1 MEFRCVDILL
11 AQSSNE
17 VLKTFVLPSYKADV
31 GDLLLHDGVL
41 FTVIR
46 RGWMDTTSDAY
57 AVLEGSTTLYV
68 PDKVLSVS
76 WTKDETEDNHG
87 DS

>member
-1 MEFRCVDILL
+1 MGSRCVDVLL
-11 AQSSNE
+11 AHSRNE
-17 VLKTFVLPSYKADV
+17 ALRTFVLPSYKADE
-31 GDLLLHDGVL
+31 GDMLLHDGVL

-68 PDKVLSVS
+68 PDKVLSVR
-76 WTKDETEDNHG
+76 WRKEDEDA

>member
-1 MEFRCVDILL
+1 MGSRECVDVLL

-57 AVLEGSTTLYV
+57 AVLDGSTTLYV
-68 PDKVLSVS
+68 PDKVLSVK
-76 WTKDETEDNHG
+76 WRKEDEDA

>member
-68 PDKVLSVS
+68 PDKVLSVR
-76 WTKDETEDNHG
+76 WRKEDEDA

>member
-1 MEFRCVDILL
+1 MGFRSVDVLL
-11 AQSSNE
+11 ARSSNE

-31 GDLLLHDGVL
+31 GDMLLHDGVL

-57 AVLEGSTTLYV
+57 AVLEGSTTLYF
-68 PDKVLSVS
+68 PDKVLSVK
-76 WTKDETEDNHG
+76 WRKEDEDA
-87 DS
+87 DF

>member
-1 MEFRCVDILL
+1 MGFRSVDVLL
-11 AQSSNE
+11 ARSSNE

-31 GDLLLHDGVL
+31 GDMLLHDGVL

-57 AVLEGSTTLYV
+57 SVLEGSTTLYV
-68 PDKVLSVS
+68 PDKVLSVR
-76 WTKDETEDNHG
+76 WRKEDEDA

>member
-1 MEFRCVDILL
+1 MGFRSVDVLL

-17 VLKTFVLPSYKADV
+17 ALRTFVLPSYKADE
-31 GDLLLHDGVL
+31 GDMLLHDGVL

-68 PDKVLSVS
+68 PDKVLSVR
-76 WTKDETEDNHG
+76 WRKEDEDA

>member
-1 MEFRCVDILL
+1 MGFRSVDVLL
-11 AQSSNE
+11 ARSRNE
-17 VLKTFVLPSYKADV
+17 VLKTFVLPSYKADE
-31 GDLLLHDGVL
+31 GDMLLHDGVL

-68 PDKVLSVS
+68 PDKVLSVR
-76 WTKDETEDNHG
+76 WRKEDEDA

>member
-1 MEFRCVDILL
+1 MGSRCVDVLL

-17 VLKTFVLPSYKADV
+17 ALRTFVLPSYKANV

-76 WTKDETEDNHG
+76 WAKEEAEDAHG
-87 DS
+87 NS

>member
-1 MEFRCVDILL
+1 MGSRCVDVLL

-17 VLKTFVLPSYKADV
+17 ALRTFVLPSYKANV

-46 RGWMDTTSDAY
+46 RGWMDTGSDAY

-76 WTKDETEDNHG
+76 WAKEEAEDAHG
-87 DS
+87 NS

>member
-1 MEFRCVDILL
+1 MGSRCVDVLL

-17 VLKTFVLPSYKADV
+17 VLKTFVLPSYKANV
-31 GDLLLHDGVL
+31 GDLLLHDGAL

-46 RGWMDTTSDAY
+46 RGWMDTDSDAY
-57 AVLEGSTTLYV
+57 AVLEGSTILYV
-68 PDKVLSVS
+68 PDKVLSVR
-76 WTKDETEDNHG
+76 WRKEDEDA

>member
-1 MEFRCVDILL
+1 MGSRCVDVLL
-11 AQSSNE
+11 ARSSNE
-17 VLKTFVLPSYKADV
+17 VLKTFVLPSYKADE
-31 GDLLLHDGVL
+31 GDMLLHDGVL

-57 AVLEGSTTLYV
+57 AVLDGSTTLYV
-68 PDKVLSVS
+68 PDKVLSVR
-76 WTKDETEDNHG
+76 WRKEDEDA

>member
-1 MEFRCVDILL
+1 MGFRSVDVLL
-11 AQSSNE
+11 ARSSNE

-31 GDLLLHDGVL
+31 GDMLLHDGVL

-57 AVLEGSTTLYV
+57 SVLEGSTTLYF
-68 PDKVLSVS
+68 PDKVLSVK
-76 WTKDETEDNHG
+76 WRKEDEDA
-87 DS
+87 DF

>member
-1 MEFRCVDILL
+1 MGSRCVDVLL

-17 VLKTFVLPSYKADV
+17 VLKTFVLPSYKADE
-31 GDLLLHDGVL
+31 GDMLLHDGVL

-68 PDKVLSVS
+68 PDKVLSVR
-76 WTKDETEDNHG
+76 WRKEDEDA

>member
-1 MEFRCVDILL
+1 MGFRSVDILL
-11 AQSSNE
+11 ARSSNE
-17 VLKTFVLPSYKADV
+17 ALRTFVLPSYKANE

-68 PDKVLSVS
+68 PDKVLSVR
-76 WTKDETEDNHG
+76 WRKEDEDA

>member
-1 MEFRCVDILL
+1 MGSRCVDVLL

-17 VLKTFVLPSYKADV
+17 ALRTFVLPSYTANV
-31 GDLLLHDGVL
+31 GDFLLHDGVL
-41 FTVIR
+41 FKVIR

-68 PDKVLSVS
+68 PDKVLTVR
-76 WTKDETEDNHG
+76 WRKEDEDA

>member
-1 MEFRCVDILL
+1 MGFRCVDILL

-17 VLKTFVLPSYKADV
+17 VLKTFVLPSYKADE
-31 GDLLLHDGVL
+31 GDMLLHDGVL

-68 PDKVLSVS
+68 PDKVLSVR
-76 WTKDETEDNHG
+76 WRKEDEDA

>member
-1 MEFRCVDILL
+1 MGSRCVDVLL
-11 AQSSNE
+11 ARSSNE
-17 VLKTFVLPSYKADV
+17 ALRTFVLPSYKADE
-31 GDLLLHDGVL
+31 GDMLLHDGVL

-68 PDKVLSVS
+68 PDKVLSVR
-76 WTKDETEDNHG
+76 WRKEDEDA

>member
-1 MEFRCVDILL
+1 MGFRSVDVLL
-11 AQSSNE
+11 ARSSNE

-31 GDLLLHDGVL
+31 GDMLLHDGVL

-68 PDKVLSVS
+68 PDKVLSVR
-76 WTKDETEDNHG
+76 WRKEDEDA

>member
-1 MEFRCVDILL
+1 MGSRCVDVLL

-17 VLKTFVLPSYKADV
+17 ALRTFVLPSYKANV

-68 PDKVLSVS
+68 PDKVLSVR
-76 WTKDETEDNHG
+76 WRKEDEDA

>member
-1 MEFRCVDILL
+1 MGFRSVDVLL
-11 AQSSNE
+11 ARSSNE
-17 VLKTFVLPSYKADV
+17 ALRTFVLPSYKANV

-57 AVLEGSTTLYV
+57 SVLEGSTTLYV
-68 PDKVLSVS
+68 PDKVLSVR
-76 WTKDETEDNHG
+76 WRKEDEDA

>member
-1 MEFRCVDILL
+1 MGFRSVDVLL

-17 VLKTFVLPSYKADV
+17 ALRTFVLPSYKANV
-31 GDLLLHDGVL
+31 GDMLLHDGVL

-57 AVLEGSTTLYV
+57 SVLEGSTTLYV
-68 PDKVLSVS
+68 PDKVLSVR
-76 WTKDETEDNHG
+76 WRKEDEDA

>member
-1 MEFRCVDILL
+1 MGSRCVDVLL

-17 VLKTFVLPSYKADV
+17 ALRTFVLPSYKADV
-31 GDLLLHDGVL
+31 GDILLHDGVL

-68 PDKVLSVS
+68 PDKVLSVR
-76 WTKDETEDNHG
+76 WRKEDEDA

>member
-1 MEFRCVDILL
+1 MGSRCVDVLL

-17 VLKTFVLPSYKADV
+17 ALRTFVLPSYKANV

-46 RGWMDTTSDAY
+46 CGWMDTTSDAY

-68 PDKVLSVS
+68 PDKVLSVR
-76 WTKDETEDNHG
+76 WRKEDEDA